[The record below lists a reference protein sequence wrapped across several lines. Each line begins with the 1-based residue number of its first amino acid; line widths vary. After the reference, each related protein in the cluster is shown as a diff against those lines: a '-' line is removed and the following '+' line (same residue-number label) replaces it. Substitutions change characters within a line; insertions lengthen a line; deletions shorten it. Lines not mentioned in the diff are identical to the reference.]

1 MFRFNEQVLRFQTYN
16 FLCAQFHI
24 SSFANFLQGFAEDIR
39 FLDFQIIFYGS
50 PAIDIFYNIYSS
62 TDKAL
67 RSKEYTNLIKMYYDS
82 LSKTVKL
89 LGSDPDQLFTFEDLS
104 NELKTFGVYALLMS
118 PMLLQVSL
126 AHSNEISNM
135 DEMFDRVAEGESK
148 INLVTGLS
156 SEGQSEYER
165 RLNEVFEDVIE
176 LEYYPMHPQ

>member
-1 MFRFNEQVLRFQTYN
+1 MKGV
-16 FLCAQFHI
+16 
-24 SSFANFLQGFAEDIR
+24 AEDIR

-50 PAIDIFYNIYSS
+50 PAIDIFYNIFSS
-62 TDKAL
+62 TDKTL
-67 RSKEYTNLIKMYYDS
+67 RDKEYTNLIELYYES

-89 LGSDPDQLFTFEDLS
+89 LGSDPGELFTFEDLLS
-104 NELKTFGVYALLMS
+104 ELKRFGVYALLMS

-156 SEGQSEYER
+156 SEGQSEYHR
-165 RLNEVFEDVIE
+165 RLNEVFEDVIQ
-176 LEYYPMHPQ
+176 LGYYQAHQQS

>member
-1 MFRFNEQVLRFQTYN
+1 MKG
-16 FLCAQFHI
+16 A
-24 SSFANFLQGFAEDIR
+24 ADDIR

-67 RSKEYTNLIKMYYDS
+67 RDKEYTNLIKLYHES

-89 LGSDPDQLFTFEDLS
+89 LGSDPDELFTFENLLS
-104 NELKTFGVYALLMS
+104 ELKRFGVYALLMS

-135 DEMFDRVAEGESK
+135 DEMFDKVAEGESK
-148 INLVTGLS
+148 INLVTELS
-156 SEGQSEYER
+156 SEGQSEYHR
-165 RLNEVFEDVIE
+165 RLNEVFEDVIQ
-176 LEYYPMHPQ
+176 LGYYQTHQES